1 MRDKILP
8 GIYSEIDPIETV
20 IIHTPGSEV
29 ENMNP
34 ENAERALYSD
44 ILNLSVAGQEYE
56 QFSRVLSKFA
66 HTLEVSDLLREV
78 LEIPPARESLL
89 KKIFKRKGSGV
100 ILNQLESLDNLA
112 LSDVLIKGMPKNYDT
127 LSNFLS
133 KERFSL
139 KPLHNFFFTR
149 DSAVVH
155 ADQIYISKMASQVR
169 ARESMIMEVIFNH
182 HPLFSKKILSPDDNS
197 MAYEK
202 IWYEGGDILT
212 AREDILV
219 IGKGVRTSS
228 CGIDFIVEGL
238 KQNKEAR
245 KHILVQE
252 LPSEPE
258 SFIHLDMVF
267 TFLNRDQCMLF
278 EPIIL
283 KNNKYQT
290 VHIDIKN
297 GKVKSIQYIDNLL
310 SGLESLGMSL
320 KPILTGG
327 TKDLWIQE
335 REQWHSGANFFAL
348 GPGKVLGYSRNEYT
362 MEEMSKHGYEI
373 INAKNFLDGTRVPG
387 SNDQFVITLEGSELA
402 RGGGG
407 ARCMTMPVV
416 RRNDGMME

>member
-1 MRDKILP
+1 MREKIIP
-8 GIYSEIDPIETV
+8 GIYSEIDPLETV

-44 ILNLSVAGQEYE
+44 ILNLSVARKEYE
-56 QFSRVLSKFA
+56 QFRAVLGKFA

-78 LEIPPARESLL
+78 LEIPPAREALL
-89 KKIFKRKGSGV
+89 KKICQSRESG
-100 ILNQLESLDNLA
+100 IIPDQLETLDNSA
-112 LSDVLIKGMPKNYDT
+112 LSDVLIKGMRKNYDS

-149 DSAVVH
+149 DSALVH

-182 HPLFSKKILSPDDNS
+182 HPLFSKEIFSPDENS
-197 MAYEK
+197 IAYEK
-202 IWYEGGDILT
+202 ICYEGGDILT

-219 IGKGVRTSS
+219 IGTGIRTSS
-228 CGIDFIVEGL
+228 SGIDFIVESL
-238 KQNKEAR
+238 KQKKDTR

-267 TFLNRDQCMLF
+267 TFLNRDHCMLF

-290 VHIDIKN
+290 VRIDIEN
-297 GKVKSIQYIDNLL
+297 AKVKSIRYIDNLL
-310 SGLESLGMSL
+310 SGLESLGMSF
-320 KPILTGG
+320 KPIYAGG

-362 MEEMSKHGYEI
+362 MEEMSRHGYEI
-373 INAKNFLDGTRVPG
+373 IKAKDFLDGIKVPG
-387 SNDQFVITLEGSELA
+387 PNDQFVIALEGSELA

-407 ARCMTMPVV
+407 ARCMTMPIV
-416 RRNDGMME
+416 RQRT